1 MIRFTPTTEKGK
13 GFDPIASAL
22 TAAAPVLRA
31 AGAISA
37 KYEVSGKQGDYPV
50 DGSFAATF
58 DAGTC
63 KALAASPD
71 FTITLKVQT
80 KAGELPYQIHV
91 INDLICVP
99 SAPASVDGLT
109 NGDFG
114 NQELCY
120 PEALNP
126 AKTRSKI
133 TRENDWDGKIAM
145 GGRPYYAIVVTD
157 ITGDSIT
164 CHGPTYKIEQGKYLG
179 TEDNAVGKIRIF
191 CTDPNLITSE
201 ENIDV
206 ETPVIEA
213 KGSLFNFV
221 SDEFGS
227 VPIVFT
233 QAAQF
238 IDGRILDYTD
248 YLKALQIVC
257 FIERDLRYHDMG
269 KYSCP
274 FLQGGVYNIPV
285 MKRGGR
291 WYLTP
296 TGINFWAD
304 YCAENGW
311 IKTLFTHIS
320 ATSTEM
326 FLCDSDGEK
335 LGSIT
340 KHQGSQSCYALSY
353 AYIFALARGGYLSDA
368 IAGLASAVDAGG
380 ALTTDGKYIKANSG
394 TWGSFVARDAMGSSF
409 RLYKNGFGKLGP
421 GNKRGESYISEFT
434 IESLKKVI
442 GENGVFILGY
452 DPDSSKPANSRSDHF
467 IVARLVGNRII
478 VEFDPYRV
486 EGSVTYSIPGTDVT
500 ASADSWH
507 EACVHYFKEVDDGRN
522 DGSSK

>member
-1 MIRFTPTTEKGK
+1 MIRFTPKTEEGK

-31 AGAISA
+31 VGALSA
-37 KYEVSGKQGDYPV
+37 KYEVSGKRGDYPI
-50 DGSFAATF
+50 DGSFAETF
-58 DAGTC
+58 DAGIR
-63 KALAASPD
+63 KSLASSPD
-71 FTITLKVQT
+71 FTINLSLVT
-80 KAGELPYQIHV
+80 KSGELPYQLHV

-99 SAPASVDGLT
+99 SAPASVDGMT

-114 NQELCY
+114 DQELCY
-120 PEALNP
+120 PEAINP
-126 AKTRSKI
+126 AKSRSKI
-133 TRENDWDGKIAM
+133 HREESWNGKQAM
-145 GGRPYYAIVVTD
+145 GGRPYYAIVVTNVD
-157 ITGDSIT
+157 GNKIT
-164 CHGPTYKIEQGKYLG
+164 CHGPTYKVEQGKYLG
-179 TEDNAVGKIRIF
+179 TEDNPVGKIRIF
-191 CTDPNLITSE
+191 CTDPNLLTDEPAEAEAFVVAE
-201 ENIDV
+201 EK
-206 ETPVIEA
+206 E
-213 KGSLFNFV
+213 SLFNFA
-221 SDEFGS
+221 SDEFGT

-257 FIERDLRYHDMG
+257 FIERDIRYHDMG
-269 KYSCP
+269 KYICP
-274 FLQGGVYNIPV
+274 FYQGGVYNIPV

-311 IKTLFTHIS
+311 IKNLFTHIS

-326 FLCDSDGEK
+326 FLCDSEGEK

-340 KHQGSQSCYALSY
+340 KQQGSQSCYALSY
-353 AYIFALARGGYLSDA
+353 AYIFALARGGYISDA

-380 ALTTDGKYIKANSG
+380 ALTTDGKHIKSNG
-394 TWGSFVARDAMGSSF
+394 ETWGAFVARDAMGSTF
-409 RLYKNGFGKLGP
+409 KLYKNGFGQSGSI
-421 GNKRGESYISEFT
+421 NKRGASYVSEFT
-434 IESLKKVI
+434 IESLANTV

-452 DPDSSKPANSRSDHF
+452 DPDTSKAANFRSDHF
-467 IVARLVGNRII
+467 IVARLVNKRII

-486 EGSVTYSIPGTDVT
+486 EGSVTYSVPGTDVT

-507 EACVHYFKEVDDGRN
+507 EACVHYFKEVDDGRD
-522 DGSSK
+522 DGSTK